1 MAKQVTLVVDGL
13 FAHTMGVLKGRI
25 NPVHALAA
33 AAMVDTMVRA
43 SAEESKHQRYQ
54 KKVPRVKFFDT
65 NITEQTAAQAVQEVV
80 EQEVET
86 RKAKALARKLLKV
99 ELETKMTKPVT
110 NASRKVITK
119 RKTNTKEK

>member
-25 NPVHALAA
+25 NPMHALAA
-33 AAMVDTMVRA
+33 ASMVDTMVRA

-54 KKVPRVKFFDT
+54 KKVPKVKFFDT
-65 NITEQTAAQAVQEVV
+65 NITEQTAAQAVQEVIN
-80 EQEVET
+80 QEAEN

-99 ELETKMTKPVT
+99 EVEEKFVKPVT
-110 NASRKVITK
+110 SASKKILNK
-119 RKTNTKEK
+119 RK